1 MTRVFCITQPGV
13 TSLITLLTEQEEVFS
28 SAMIHGKVAH
38 LLRTGKGWAL
48 YCFHKETNHETQ
60 ADVSGGGD
68 RGDLGSG
75 S

>member
-1 MTRVFCITQPGV
+1 MTRVFCITQPNV
-13 TSLITLLTEQEEVFS
+13 ISLITLLTEQEEVFS

-60 ADVSGGGD
+60 ADVSGSGG
-68 RGDLGSG
+68 GSDAG
-75 S
+75 GGR